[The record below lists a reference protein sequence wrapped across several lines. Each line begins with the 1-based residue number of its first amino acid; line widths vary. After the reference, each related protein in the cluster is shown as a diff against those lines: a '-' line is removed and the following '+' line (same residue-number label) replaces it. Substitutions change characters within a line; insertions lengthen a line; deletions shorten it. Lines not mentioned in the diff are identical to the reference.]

1 MNTTIMTEEV
11 TIEHIKSYAEQTL
24 YRMSLLADYSLTH
37 KKNGKVNKYQ
47 ITAEV
52 RGLQGGSIWLEVV
65 SVEHSFYFTTYDK
78 INEETLADKAVKDLF
93 DSNIR

>member
-1 MNTTIMTEEV
+1 MNTTIITEEV
-11 TIEHIKSYAEQTL
+11 TIEHLKSYAEQTL

-37 KKNGKVNKYQ
+37 KKNGKVNEYL

-65 SVEHSFYFTTYDK
+65 NVGIQSYNS
-78 INEETLADKAVKDLF
+78 ETLIDEAVIDLF

>member
-1 MNTTIMTEEV
+1 MSYTTIITEEV
-11 TIEHIKSYAEQTL
+11 TIEHLKSYAEQTL
-24 YRMSLLADYSLTH
+24 YRTSLLADYSLTH
-37 KKNGKVNKYQ
+37 KKNGKVNEYQ

-65 SVEHSFYFTTYDK
+65 SVEYDK
-78 INEETLADKAVKDLF
+78 SNEETLADEVVKDLF

>member
-1 MNTTIMTEEV
+1 MNTTIITEEV
-11 TIEHIKSYAEQTL
+11 TIEHLKSYAEQTL

-37 KKNGKVNKYQ
+37 IKNGKVNEYL

-65 SVEHSFYFTTYDK
+65 SVEYDK
-78 INEETLADKAVKDLF
+78 SNEETLIDKAVIDLF
-93 DSNIR
+93 ESNVR

>member
-1 MNTTIMTEEV
+1 MNKTIITEEV
-11 TIEHIKSYAEQTL
+11 TIEHLKSYAEQTL

-37 KKNGKVNKYQ
+37 KKNGKVNEYL

-65 SVEHSFYFTTYDK
+65 SVKYDK
-78 INEETLADKAVKDLF
+78 GNEETLIDEAVIDLF
-93 DSNIR
+93 ESNLR